1 MLVTW
6 FAAGAAAVSIVIR
19 KRTWRV
25 QGERGASITVLSL
38 GLAAILLS
46 EYNGLGPIIWQAT
59 GYGYLDDF
67 AGHLLWMVGFIAL
80 LHQALYR
87 LVDSDEQR
95 QIFDALVRWPVTLI
109 VPLMLSAMYAST
121 AMHSDAPIAGSV
133 ANAPNV
139 GPWLWFYRIIWYG
152 GMIYLSGVLIRVL
165 RIVRNTGGGPQR
177 IARMYLLAAW
187 LTLAALVVRV
197 VSWWDALAVLGHI
210 PPLAR
215 SAATVVIATAA
226 AASWLKKLRGY
237 RSLLRGTRTS
247 RRARRRDT
255 LESHRLRVLL
265 SAGAIL
271 DDAQAPREPDPPPPH
286 QPLPAT

>member
-6 FAAGAAAVSIVIR
+6 FAAGAAAVSLILR
-19 KRTWRV
+19 RRTWRTL
-25 QGERGASITVLSL
+25 GERGASITVLSL
-38 GLAAILLS
+38 GLAAVLLS
-46 EYNGLGPIIWQAT
+46 ERNGLGPIVWRAT
-59 GYGYLDDF
+59 GYGNLDDF
-67 AGHLLWMVGFIAL
+67 AGHLLWVVAFIAL

-95 QIFDALVRWPVTLI
+95 EIFDALVRWPVTLI

-121 AMHSDAPIAGSV
+121 TTDAEPVDSIA
-133 ANAPNV
+133 AAPHV
-139 GPWLWFYRIIWYG
+139 GPWLWFYRIVWYG
-152 GMIYLSGVLIRVL
+152 GMIYLNCVLIRVL

-177 IARMYLLAAW
+177 IARMYLLAGW
-187 LTLAALVVRV
+187 LTLAALIVRV
-197 VSWWDALAVLGHI
+197 ASWWDALAVLGHI

-226 AASWLKKLRGY
+226 AVSWLKKLHGY

-265 SAGAIL
+265 AAGSML
-271 DDAQAPREPDPPPPH
+271 DDQPPREPDPPQHP
-286 QPLPAT
+286 QPQPAT